1 MNRRTLALI
10 AVVALV
16 LLSGCTTM
24 FGSGEIDEE
33 DLLGDQEY
41 DWDANASA
49 TYDLSISS
57 DSYAAVVTVQNQS
70 TLELYRSTVF
80 RGDRSVS
87 VADLKFQFENG
98 TIVNATHQGLTA
110 TEGSDETELGL
121 PAANGTVAWT
131 AARGGKS
138 WSTPVYVEGSH
149 QVHMPE
155 STRVGIPFLSQTSP
169 SPDRSTVENDQM
181 TLYWEEPDSSSI
193 SIRYYLV
200 RDLYIFGSITALTLV
215 LGAGGTIYYLREIRA
230 ARKKRE
236 EVGLDIEYDD
246 DDVGGDGPPPGMR

>member
-1 MNRRTLALI
+1 MNRRALALV
-10 AVVALV
+10 AFAALV
-16 LLSGCTTM
+16 FLSGCTTF
-24 FGSGEIDEE
+24 FGGGEIDEE

-41 DWDANASA
+41 DWDGNATA
-49 TYDLSISS
+49 TYDLSVSS
-57 DSYAAVVTVQNQS
+57 DSYAAVVELRNQS
-70 TLELYRSTVF
+70 SLEVYRSTLV
-80 RGDRSVS
+80 RGDRSVD

-98 TIVNATHQGLTA
+98 TVVNATHPGLTA
-110 TEGSDETELGL
+110 TEGSDETEIGV
-121 PAANGTVAWT
+121 PASNGSVAWT

-155 STRVGIPFLSQTSP
+155 STRVGIPLLSQTSP
-169 SPDRSTVENDQM
+169 SPDRSTVEGDQM

-200 RDLYIFGSITALTLV
+200 RDLYIFGSIAALALV
-215 LGAGGTIYYLREIRA
+215 LGGGGLIYYLKEIRA

-236 EVGLDIEYDD
+236 EIGLDIDYDD
-246 DDVGGDGPPPGMR
+246 DDVGDDGPPPGMR